1 MGKNNLCVLFPGVGY
16 TAERPL
22 MYYAGKVLKN
32 KGYEIISLKYE
43 GLPKKKG
50 NDVSKMGE
58 TFDMVMEQTGKQ
70 LKDVRFDEYDSV
82 VFVGKSIGTIAMV
95 RYASQA
101 SLDNLKLV
109 YITPLAQT
117 FMDTVKAPAIAFH
130 GTSDPWVGTDII
142 EAECERLGV
151 PLYKYKDSNH
161 SLETGDV
168 KTDIESVGDVMMKI
182 ENFID

>member
-1 MGKNNLCVLFPGVGY
+1 M
-16 TAERPL
+16 
-22 MYYAGKVLKN
+22 KN
-32 KGYEIISLKYE
+32 KCIAVGITGGIATFKICSLVSS
-43 GLPKKKG
+43 LKKKG

-109 YITPLAQT
+109 YITPLA
-117 FMDTVKAPAIAFH
+117 
-130 GTSDPWVGTDII
+130 
-142 EAECERLGV
+142 
-151 PLYKYKDSNH
+151 
-161 SLETGDV
+161 
-168 KTDIESVGDVMMKI
+168 
-182 ENFID
+182 